1 MVIKMNN
8 YFRSKMNLTSF
19 FDEQSTKREAIDL
32 LFGKDGN
39 ADDKQQSAQ
48 LFPDLKKKAAKERA
62 KEIVSHLEDMILNPE
77 RLDGK
82 TGTDYRS
89 WAKAARKE
97 ISQAIQEAETSAAF
111 RELISA
117 NRIGGLCVKV
127 GFLLLA
133 TVASFAAF
141 WYGIL
146 FVWAEHGPIWGFG
159 ATLSAIGLSV
169 AFTTAGLLLGTDRQE
184 EAKKIATAKYENR
197 KR

>member
-1 MVIKMNN
+1 MDLNN
-8 YFRSKMNLTSF
+8 F
-19 FDEQSTKREAIDL
+19 FDKQSTKREAIEL
-32 LFGKDGN
+32 LFGKDAN
-39 ADDKQQSAQ
+39 ADDKQQSEQ
-48 LFPDLKKKAAKERA
+48 LFPDLREKAAKERA

-117 NRIGGLCVKV
+117 NRIGGLCVKI

-146 FVWAEHGPIWGFG
+146 FIWTEHGPIWGFG

-184 EAKKIATAKYENR
+184 EAKKIATEKYESK